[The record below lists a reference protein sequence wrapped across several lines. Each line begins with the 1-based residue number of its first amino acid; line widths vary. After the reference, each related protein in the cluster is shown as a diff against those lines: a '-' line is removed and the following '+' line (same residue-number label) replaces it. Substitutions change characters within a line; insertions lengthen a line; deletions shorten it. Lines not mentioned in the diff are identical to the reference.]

1 MGRTT
6 SKKSGSYSI
15 RCGADMAMVKR
26 TNSSKAARQQ
36 AEAIVDL
43 FLDVLLSSDDDIAKE
58 SRSVIGALV
67 DFKGQIPKSSGFS
80 GFCKLAGKVD
90 RMHRWSD
97 AHLMA
102 CMVVR
107 NLSDRQRDAL
117 AFDRFYRNR
126 TKVAVDPF
134 TPEKRIEI
142 HWDDRRCAD
151 SLHCSVAAFQQ
162 RVYDGYS
169 ALELRL
175 GANVQR
181 VMKAA

>member
-1 MGRTT
+1 
-6 SKKSGSYSI
+6 
-15 RCGADMAMVKR
+15 MAMTER
-26 TNSSKAARQQ
+26 TNETKAARQQ
-36 AEAIVDL
+36 AVMIVDL

-151 SLHCSVAAFQQ
+151 YLKCTVEAFQK
-162 RVYDGYS
+162 RVYEGYRNIEAMMS
-169 ALELRL
+169 E
-175 GANVQR
+175 
-181 VMKAA
+181 KIAA